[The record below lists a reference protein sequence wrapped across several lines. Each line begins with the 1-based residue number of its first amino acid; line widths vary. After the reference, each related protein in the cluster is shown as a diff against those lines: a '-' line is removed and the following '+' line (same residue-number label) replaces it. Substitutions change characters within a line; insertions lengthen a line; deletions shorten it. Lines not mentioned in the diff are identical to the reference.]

1 MVAAREHLPKLTPE
15 EYFTWEEQQ
24 EVKHEYFDGEVFA
37 MSGGTQNHGRIA
49 VRLVSLIDNHLDD
62 GDCAVFNSDVRVKIQ
77 ESEKYVYPDASVTC
91 DARDRDTPQ
100 YIAYPRLI
108 VEVLSPSTEAYDRGK
123 KFKLYQRST
132 SLVDYVLV
140 DAEEIAIEV
149 FHKNERDR
157 WEVINYVAGD
167 TVELESIN
175 LTFPIER
182 VYRGIEFRV

>member
-1 MVAAREHLPKLTPE
+1 MVAAKERSPLLTPQ
-15 EYFTWEEQQ
+15 EYFAWEERQ
-24 EVKHEYFDGEVFA
+24 EIKHEYFDGEVYA

-49 VRLVSLIDNHLDD
+49 VRLVSLLDNHLDD

-108 VEVLSPSTEAYDRGK
+108 IEVLSPSTEAYDRGK

-132 SLVDYVLV
+132 TLVDYVLV

-149 FHKNERDR
+149 FHKNERGK
-157 WEVINYVAGD
+157 WEMTNYNAGT
-167 TVELESIN
+167 TVELESID
-175 LTFPIER
+175 LTFPIDR
-182 VYRGIEFRV
+182 VYRGIEF